1 MSCERRL
8 LSNED
13 TAKKLTDQT
22 IEVSRLKVEKSP
34 LVEKLKCS
42 VEVKKEI
49 RGTLSAEYKLLLETN
64 NLKCRGIVNDAS
76 LQLAKQKLV
85 ISGGEDRLRT
95 AQIEVTSLRDKA
107 KKYDDIVAKGAV
119 SMISMNDFNE
129 KAEVR

>member
-1 MSCERRL
+1 LSCEKRL

-49 RGTLSAEYKLLLETN
+49 RDTLSAEYKLLLETN
-64 NLKCRGIVNDAS
+64 NLKCMGHS
-76 LQLAKQKLV
+76 
-85 ISGGEDRLRT
+85 E
-95 AQIEVTSLRDKA
+95 
-107 KKYDDIVAKGAV
+107 
-119 SMISMNDFNE
+119 
-129 KAEVR
+129 